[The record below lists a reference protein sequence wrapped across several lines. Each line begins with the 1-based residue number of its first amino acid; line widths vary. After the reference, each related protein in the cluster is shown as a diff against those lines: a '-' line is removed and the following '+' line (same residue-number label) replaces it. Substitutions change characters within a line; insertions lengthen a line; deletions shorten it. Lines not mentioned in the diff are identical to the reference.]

1 MCDPRSVNEAGAA
14 FFHRKSPTVCELRSD
29 YPRGRLNVN
38 FPLTFKG
45 LSMAA
50 ALAASVAIP
59 MAPASAE
66 TPKDTFV
73 IARNTADAITL
84 DPAESFEFTGGRII
98 ANIYE
103 RLFFFEPGDLTKLVG
118 GIAGSYEFSED
129 GKKITV
135 KLKSGLTFHSGNPVT
150 AADVA
155 YSLGRAVKLDKTP
168 AFIIKQIGWTA
179 ENVDEAVKAIDDTT
193 VEINVLAD
201 MSPALVLNL
210 LSSSVASIVD
220 MKEVEAHAVDGD
232 MGYAWL
238 KDHSAGSGAYKLKSW
253 KANELV
259 MLEAFD
265 KFRYGEPPMKRV
277 VIRHVAEPSAQRL
290 LLEKGDVD
298 AAMELTSDQLKG
310 LEGNA
315 DVAAKSYPKGY
326 LMYIATNMEHPILS
340 KPKVRD
346 ALHYVVDYKGM
357 VGSILDGQYKIHQN
371 FWPSG
376 MWAAATEA
384 PYSYDL
390 DKAKALLAE
399 AGVEEGTKITIDTLN
414 KSPFKEVAQNVQAA
428 LGKIGIESE
437 IILSDGKT
445 LWPKYRARK
454 HELIIARWGP
464 DYSDPHSNADAFAH
478 NPDNRFEAKLTGK
491 LTWRN
496 AWDAKGLT
504 ELTNEAA
511 AASDPAK
518 REELYAKLQKMVRE
532 DSPFTIMFQAIGTF
546 GQRSNVDGFVNGVT
560 SDQAYYWTV
569 TK

>member
-1 MCDPRSVNEAGAA
+1 M
-14 FFHRKSPTVCELRSD
+14 
-29 YPRGRLNVN
+29 N

-50 ALAASVAIP
+50 VLAASVAIP
-59 MAPASAE
+59 MAPASAA

-103 RLFFFEPGDLTKLVG
+103 RLFFFEPEDLTKLVG
-118 GIAGSYEFSED
+118 GIAESYEFSED

-135 KLKSGLTFHSGNPVT
+135 KLKPGLTFHSGNPVT
-150 AADVA
+150 ANDVA
-155 YSLGRAVKLDKTP
+155 YSLGRAIKLDKTP
-168 AFIIKQIGWTA
+168 AFILKQIGWTA
-179 ENVDEAVKAIDDTT
+179 DNVDEAVKAIDDQT

-238 KDHSAGSGAYKLKSW
+238 KDHSAGSGAYKLKTW

-310 LEGNA
+310 LA
-315 DVAAKSYPKGY
+315 DNPDVVAETYPKGY
-326 LMYIATNMEHPILS
+326 LMYMATNMNDPILS

-357 VGSILDGQYKIHQN
+357 VNSILDGQYKIHQN

-376 MWAAATEA
+376 MWAAATEN
-384 PYSYDL
+384 PYSFDL
-390 DKAKALLAE
+390 EKAKTLLGE
-399 AGVEEGTKITIDTLN
+399 AGVEPGTKITIDTLN

-428 LGKIGIESE
+428 LGKVGIESD
-437 IILSDGKT
+437 IVLSDGKT

-454 HELIIARWGP
+454 HQLIIARWGP
-464 DYSDPHSNADAFAH
+464 DYSDPHSDADAFAH

-504 ELTNEAA
+504 ELTNQAA
-511 AASDPAK
+511 AESDPAK
-518 REELYAKLQKMVRE
+518 REELYATLQKMVRE

-546 GQRSNVDGFVNGVT
+546 GQRANVKGFVNGVT

>member
-1 MCDPRSVNEAGAA
+1 MKITSSFMKA
-14 FFHRKSPTVCELRSD
+14 S
-29 YPRGRLNVN
+29 
-38 FPLTFKG
+38 
-45 LSMAA
+45 
-50 ALAASVAIP
+50 LAAVLATSVAF
-59 MAPASAE
+59 PAFAE

-84 DPAESFEFTGGRII
+84 DPAECFEFTGGRIV
-98 ANIYE
+98 ANLYE
-103 RLFFFEPGDLTKLVG
+103 RLFLFEPDNLTKLVG
-118 GIAGSYEFSED
+118 GIAESYEFSDD
-129 GKKITV
+129 GKVITV
-135 KLKSGLTFHSGNPVT
+135 KLRPGLTFHSGNPVT
-150 AADVA
+150 AQDVA

-179 ENVDEAVKAIDDTT
+179 DNVDEAVVAVDDQT
-193 VEINVLAD
+193 VQINILAD

-210 LSSSVASIVD
+210 LSSGVASIVD
-220 MKEVEAHAVDGD
+220 MKEVQKHEVDGD

-238 KDHSAGSGAYKLKSW
+238 KDHSAGSGPYKLKTW

-259 MLEAFD
+259 MLDAFSD
-265 KFRYGEPPMKRV
+265 YRHGEPEMKRV

-298 AAMELTSDQLKG
+298 AAMELTADQLKG
-310 LEGNA
+310 LAGNS
-315 DVAAKSYPKGY
+315 DVSAEQYPKGY
-326 LMYIATNMEHPILS
+326 LMYMATNMDHPVLS
-340 KPKVRD
+340 KPEVRE
-346 ALHYVVDYKGM
+346 ALNYIVDYDGM

-376 MWAAATEA
+376 MWAASTDN
-384 PYSYDL
+384 PYNQNME
-390 DKAKALLAE
+390 KAKSLIAD
-399 AGVEEGTKITIDTLN
+399 AGIEPGTKITIDTLN
-414 KSPFKEVAQNVQAA
+414 KSPFKEVAQSIQAS
-428 LGKIGIESE
+428 LNEVGIDSE

-454 HELIIARWGP
+454 HELIVARWGP

-496 AWDAKGLT
+496 AWSADGLT
-504 ELTNEAA
+504 ELTNQAA
-511 AASDPAK
+511 AESDPEK
-518 REELYAKLQKMVRE
+518 RASIYAELQQKVRE

-546 GQRSNVDGFVNGVT
+546 GQRANVDGFVNGVT
-560 SDQAYYWTV
+560 SDQAYYRTV

>member
-1 MCDPRSVNEAGAA
+1 M
-14 FFHRKSPTVCELRSD
+14 
-29 YPRGRLNVN
+29 N

-45 LSMAA
+45 LSVAA
-50 ALAASVAIP
+50 VLAASVAIP
-59 MAPASAE
+59 SLPAMAE

-84 DPAESFEFTGGRII
+84 DPAEVFEFTAGRII

-118 GIAGSYEFSED
+118 GIAESYKFSDD

-135 KLKSGLTFHSGNPVT
+135 KLRPGLTFHSGNPVT
-150 AADVA
+150 SADVA
-155 YSLGRAVKLDKTP
+155 YSLSRAVKLDKTP
-168 AFIIKQIGWTA
+168 AFIIKQIGWTKD
-179 ENVDEAVKAIDDTT
+179 NVDEAVKAIDPMT
-193 VEINVLAD
+193 VEINILAD

-210 LSSSVASIVD
+210 LSASVASIVD

-265 KFRYGEPPMKRV
+265 KFRYGKPPMKRV

-310 LEGNA
+310 LAGNK
-315 DVAAKSYPKGY
+315 DVMPMSYPKGY
-326 LMYIATNMEHPILS
+326 LMYLATNMEHPVLS
-340 KPKVRD
+340 KPKVRE
-346 ALHYVVDYKGM
+346 ALNYLVDYEGM
-357 VGSILDGQYKIHQN
+357 VGSILDGQYKIHQS

-376 MWAAATEA
+376 MWAASMDT
-384 PYSYDL
+384 PYSYDM
-390 DKAKALLAE
+390 DKAKALMAE
-399 AGVEEGTKITIDTLN
+399 AGVEPGTKITIDTLN
-414 KSPFKEVAQNVQAA
+414 KSPFKEVAQSVQASLKT
-428 LGKIGIESE
+428 LGIDSE
-437 IILSDGKT
+437 IVLSDGKT

-454 HELIIARWGP
+454 HELIVARWGP

-478 NPDNRFEAKLTGK
+478 NPNNDFEAKLTGK

-496 AWDAKGLT
+496 AWEAKGLT
-504 ELTNEAA
+504 ELTNQAA
-511 AASDPAK
+511 AESDPAK
-518 REELYAKLQKMVRE
+518 REAIYADLQKKVRE
-532 DSPFTIMFQAIGTF
+532 DSPFTIMFQAIGTY
-546 GQRSNVDGFVNGVT
+546 GQRANVKDFVNGVT

>member
-1 MCDPRSVNEAGAA
+1 M
-14 FFHRKSPTVCELRSD
+14 
-29 YPRGRLNVN
+29 N

-45 LSMAA
+45 LSLAA
-50 ALAASVAIP
+50 VLAASVAIP
-59 MAPASAE
+59 MAPASAA

-118 GIAGSYEFSED
+118 GIAESYEFSED

-135 KLKSGLTFHSGNPVT
+135 KLKPGLTFHSGNPVT
-150 AADVA
+150 ANDVA
-155 YSLGRAVKLDKTP
+155 YSLGRAIKLDKTP
-168 AFIIKQIGWTA
+168 AFILKQIGWTA
-179 ENVDEAVKAIDDTT
+179 DNVDEAVKAIDDQT
-193 VEINVLAD
+193 VEINVLAE

-238 KDHSAGSGAYKLKSW
+238 KDHSAGSGAYKLKTW

-310 LEGNA
+310 LAGNS
-315 DVAAKSYPKGY
+315 DVVAMTYPKGY
-326 LMYIATNMEHPILS
+326 LMYMATNMNDPILS

-357 VGSILDGQYKIHQN
+357 ANSILDGQYKIHQN

-376 MWAAATEA
+376 MWAAATEN
-384 PYSYDL
+384 PYSFDL
-390 DKAKALLAE
+390 EKAKTLLGE
-399 AGVEEGTKITIDTLN
+399 AGVEPGTKITIDTLN

-428 LGKIGIESE
+428 LGKIGIESD

-454 HELIIARWGP
+454 HQLIIARWGP

-504 ELTNEAA
+504 ELTNQAA
-511 AASDPAK
+511 AESDPAK
-518 REELYAKLQKMVRE
+518 REELYATLQKMVRE

-546 GQRSNVDGFVNGVT
+546 GQRANVKGFVNGVT